1 MTDKSLEEAIDIIE
15 AHEDTRR
22 VAEQLE
28 RELIQSGAISNVVE
42 INMEVV
48 NDPAQVQG
56 LLIQL
61 AQNEQEMVH
70 SITTLLSIVQS
81 KLTHLSQ
88 QAMITSDV
96 KRVVEGIQEINSIVT
111 QAKNTVPPAMEL
123 KFEVSD
129 NG

>member
-1 MTDKSLEEAIDIIE
+1 MTDKSLEE

-28 RELIQSGAISNVVE
+28 RELIQSGAITNVVE
-42 INMEVV
+42 INMDVIH
-48 NDPAQVQG
+48 DPAQVQG

-70 SITTLLSIVQS
+70 SVTTLLGLIQS

-96 KRVVEGIQEINSIVT
+96 KRIVEGMQEINGIVT

-123 KFEVSD
+123 KFEAKD